1 MGKIVDLK
9 HGFLDFLKQE
19 LGPHG
24 FRKSHQF
31 FYKKAAIGRQILH
44 IAFIPYKDNVEI
56 NINIDIRHEEI
67 EKLDKI
73 VLGEAYDVR
82 TATIGAELGQLA
94 NRNSMIW
101 SLNDPSLIPMVGMDI
116 INTFWKIGWPF
127 LEEYASLE
135 KIYEVLISDDL
146 PISDY
151 LLIGH
156 VRAEKALLAAHL
168 LHKKDI
174 DMIIDAKLSY
184 LIKNG
189 DPSLANFIKFV
200 VSFKKKIMQES

>member
-1 MGKIVDLK
+1 MAKIVDLK
-9 HGFLDFLKQE
+9 HGMLDFLKQK
-19 LGPHG
+19 LGPYG

-31 FYKKAAIGRQILH
+31 FYKKVPIGRQLFH
-44 IAFIPYKDNVEI
+44 IGFISYNDTTEIKAFV
-56 NINIDIRHEEI
+56 DIRHEEI
-67 EKLDKI
+67 EKLFRI
-73 VLGEAYDVR
+73 VLDEAYDIR
-82 TATIGAELGQLA
+82 TATIGVEIGRLA

-101 SLNDPSLIPMVGMDI
+101 SLNDSSLIPVVGMDI
-116 INTFWKIGWPF
+116 INTFWEIGWPF
-127 LEEYASLE
+127 LEEYANLE

-146 PISDY
+146 PICDY
-151 LLIGH
+151 LLIDY

-168 LHKKDI
+168 LHKNDI

-189 DPSLANFIKFV
+189 DPSLADFIKFI